1 MNKDHLST
9 SAIEIDASKANV
21 WKALTSPEIM
31 EKYFWGAK
39 VTSNWKVDESIT
51 FTGEYKG
58 NTYQEKGI
66 LLQVIPQ
73 KTLQYTHWSDLE
85 NLPDLPENY
94 RTWTFD
100 LSGQGTRTHLKITED
115 NIPTIAQKKR
125 SDQFWKEV
133 LLTIKGLLE
142 IEDSAI

>member
-9 SAIEIDASKANV
+9 SAIKIDAPKASV
-21 WKALTSPEIM
+21 WKALVSPEIM
-31 EKYFWGAK
+31 KKYFWGAK
-39 VTSNWKVDESIT
+39 VTSNWKVGHSIS

-73 KTLQYTHWSDLE
+73 KTLQYTHWSNLE

-94 RTWTFD
+94 RTWTFE
-100 LSGQGTRTHLKITED
+100 LSGQGTATQLTITED
-115 NIPTIAQKKR
+115 NIPTIAQKER

-133 LLTIKGLLE
+133 LLTIKRLLE
-142 IEDSAI
+142 KEK

>member
-39 VTSNWKVDESIT
+39 VTSNWKVGDSIT

-85 NLPDLPENY
+85 DLPDLPENY

-100 LSGQGTRTHLKITED
+100 LSEQGTRTHLKITED
-115 NIPTIAQKKR
+115 NIPTIAQKER

-142 IEDSAI
+142 KEKEAF